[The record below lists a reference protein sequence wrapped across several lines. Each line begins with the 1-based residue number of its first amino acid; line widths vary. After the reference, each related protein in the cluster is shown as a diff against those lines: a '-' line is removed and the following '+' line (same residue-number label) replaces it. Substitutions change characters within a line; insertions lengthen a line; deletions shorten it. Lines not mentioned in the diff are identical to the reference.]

1 MSGTVPGSS
10 AGRPAGPREL
20 FERFQELVLSNDPA
34 ALGQLSADD
43 VVIEA
48 PFAPPGQPRRFEG
61 LEPFLAW
68 ARPRQAAFPARFEEF
83 RNVVIHDTA
92 DPQVI
97 IAEYELCGTVTTN
110 GQRAAASFVAVVQAR
125 DGKITRWR
133 EYQDTLRIAAALNPV
148 SAQPEPGSPATGSPS
163 PV

>member
-1 MSGTVPGSS
+1 MTG
-10 AGRPAGPREL
+10 GPREI
-20 FERFQELVLSNDPA
+20 FERFQELVLSNDPT

-48 PFAPPGQPRRFEG
+48 PFAAPGQPRRFEG
-61 LEPFLAW
+61 RGQFLAW

-92 DPQVI
+92 DPEVI
-97 IAEYELCGTVTTN
+97 IAEYELCGTVTTT
-110 GQRAAASFVAVVQAR
+110 GRRAAAPFIAVMQVR

-133 EYQDTLRIAAALNPV
+133 EYQDTLRIAAALGHLPDLLAGAG
-148 SAQPEPGSPATGSPS
+148 SA
-163 PV
+163 